1 MSSSKASTNEKEL
14 AFIEKCIIRTMRK
27 FRESP
32 GAFWSED
39 DAGCYLKGLLLKGR
53 LFKSRRVGNVF
64 LSFPTRNTYDRG
76 EDGVLVASPTGKSEY
91 FGLVGWASVVPTT
104 GSHLTQRLSFAVA
117 LKNFAVIPDGWAA
130 QIRNE
135 LLKLSDEANEVPPR
149 GRFFLLL
156 TAQPTTLLRE
166 KMNALFAEFP
176 SVRCYQQ
183 LAQ

>member
-1 MSSSKASTNEKEL
+1 LSSKTSTNEKEL

-32 GAFWSED
+32 RAFWSED
-39 DAGCYLKGLLLKGR
+39 DVGCHLKGLLLKGR
-53 LFKSRRVGNVF
+53 LFKSGRGGNVF
-64 LSFPTRNTYDRG
+64 LSFPTRNTYDRR
-76 EDGVLVASPTGKSEY
+76 EDGVLFTSSTGKSEY
-91 FGLVGWASVVPTT
+91 FDLVGWASTVLTT
-104 GSHLTQRLSFAVA
+104 GSHLTQQLSFAIA
-117 LKNFAVIPDGWAA
+117 LKHFAVIPDGWAA
-130 QIRNE
+130 QIRND
-135 LLKLSDEANEVPPR
+135 LLKLSDEANDVPPK

-166 KMNALFAEFP
+166 QMNALFAEFP